1 MAVVGASAKQ
11 NTLPAHPVPSFSS
24 RLGHPF
30 FECGQIGFC
39 TVLRIYLGATSI
51 RNIVMWLSKQPLAQF
66 LLLGA
71 AIFALYTMA
80 GRPET
85 GPTQI
90 RVGSTST
97 LVRTI
102 GGRFM
107 I

>member
-1 MAVVGASAKQ
+1 VGASAKQ
-11 NTLPAHPVPSFSS
+11 NTLPAHPVPSFGS

-30 FECGQIGFC
+30 FECGQIGFY
-39 TVLRIYLGATSI
+39 TVLR
-51 RNIVMWLSKQPLAQF
+51 LSGSLLAQF

>member
-1 MAVVGASAKQ
+1 M
-11 NTLPAHPVPSFSS
+11 
-24 RLGHPF
+24 RLSGS
-30 FECGQIGFC
+30 
-39 TVLRIYLGATSI
+39 L
-51 RNIVMWLSKQPLAQF
+51 LAQF

>member
-1 MAVVGASAKQ
+1 
-11 NTLPAHPVPSFSS
+11 
-24 RLGHPF
+24 
-30 FECGQIGFC
+30 
-39 TVLRIYLGATSI
+39 
-51 RNIVMWLSKQPLAQF
+51 MWLSKQPLAQF

-85 GPTQI
+85 VPTEI

-97 LVRTI
+97 LVITI
-102 GGRFM
+102 GGRFL